1 VKIASDH
8 VRLKRAYEPPDDADG
23 TRVLVDRLWP
33 RGVSKEKAAVNM
45 WLKDLAPSTELRK
58 WFGHDPDRW
67 PEFRKRY
74 AAEVRQHQEAFGQL
88 RELTRQGPV
97 TLVYSADDEIHND
110 AVVLRSLL
118 LGLKAAAEVAAAE

>member
-1 VKIASDH
+1 MD
-8 VRLKRAYEPPDDADG
+8 L
-23 TRVLVDRLWP
+23 
-33 RGVSKEKAAVNM
+33 

-74 AAEVRQHQEAFGQL
+74 AAEVRQHPQAYDQL
-88 RELTRQGPV
+88 CELVRQGPV
-97 TLVYSADDEIHND
+97 TLVYSAHDEIHND

-118 LGLKAAAEVAAAE
+118 LGRKTAA